1 MSPLSRSHSAPVWH
15 AHHFDDNDEG
25 VSLCAV
31 VQTRIAVCA
40 DTPVKLNVTCGI
52 AQSQRAGKPIVAS
65 CADSP
70 LWGRMDHW
78 TMDIA
83 SVGIA
88 VRLVGDADDQQNLAY
103 SEILAALIHHIT
115 RHMAH

>member
-1 MSPLSRSHSAPVWH
+1 MAGSLGREPL
-15 AHHFDDNDEG
+15 G
-25 VSLCAV
+25 
-31 VQTRIAVCA
+31 
-40 DTPVKLNVTCGI
+40 
-52 AQSQRAGKPIVAS
+52 
-65 CADSP
+65 
-70 LWGRMDHW
+70 GRLEHW

-103 SEILAALIHHIT
+103 SEILAALINHIT